1 MGWKPSKIYQKIRRM
16 KRLIIA
22 DLKSFNNQGIQTGHY
37 FSLAKN
43 YQELFKEEFEV
54 KIAGG
59 PIYNTGF
66 ENHERLSLP
75 YDWGH
80 GGNRIKN
87 VWCFLRN
94 AKVLFSK
101 TTQYDI
107 IVMQMASSVT
117 TFLAIA
123 IFASKHHK
131 IYSIQ
136 YDTEALD
143 SPLKKLIY
151 QFAKHKISG
160 IICPA
165 EQIGKHYNQPYC
177 VVSDYIYTGNKAFNI
192 IPFNEKK
199 YDFCIVGRIVP
210 EKGVVEAVE
219 RLANS
224 SYRVLV
230 AGKPSSEAIE
240 NRLFEIAHSHP
251 NIELHLGFVSDED
264 FYNYLKLSKYSLM
277 NYQGVYTN
285 RSSGVVLDA
294 LFNGTPVLGH
304 RCLAM
309 QFVEDNAVGKLYD
322 DISTVDL
329 SIVEDETIWENQ
341 IKSIKKYLKTH
352 QVYKNR
358 LIEFIHN

>member
-1 MGWKPSKIYQKIRRM
+1 M
-16 KRLIIA
+16 KRLVIA
-22 DLKSFNNQGIQTGHY
+22 DIKSFNNNGIQTGHY
-37 FSLAKN
+37 FSLARN
-43 YQELFKEEFEV
+43 YQSLFKDKFNV
-54 KIAGG
+54 KVAGG
-59 PIYNTGF
+59 PIYSTGF
-66 ENHERLSLP
+66 NKSHRFQLP
-75 YDWGH
+75 YDWIH
-80 GGNRIKN
+80 GKNRFKN
-87 VWCFLRN
+87 IWRLFMN
-94 AKVLFSK
+94 ARYLFTL
-101 TTQYDI
+101 TTSNDI
-107 IVMQMASSVT
+107 IIMQMASSAT

-165 EQIGKHYNQPYC
+165 EQIGKHYSQPYC
-177 VVSDYIYTGNKAFNI
+177 VVSDYIYSGNEDLKI
-192 IPFNEKK
+192 IPFSEKK

-240 NRLFEIAHSHP
+240 NRLFEIAYNHP

-285 RSSGVVLDA
+285 RSSGVVLDT